1 METLKKICSGLRNDE
16 ITWYQASEMLESYI
30 RLHSS
35 MPNLSKFNWFK
46 YVSLDR
52 FSINNPLH
60 GVFFENGYKIAC
72 NGYVI
77 LKLKNSYSKDV
88 EGKIIDKNGAII
100 DSKYVNY
107 KSVLPIIN
115 KNDKEVLIDIKILK
129 NKVRESKM
137 NKKVLQ
143 IKDKNELIIK
153 IHNQYYITNHVELMV
168 NAYDKIKNPKIYF
181 KSQDFNDEP
190 KNIFIVGDN
199 GVFLLMSMFKE
210 TILESSDYNIVEY

>member
-16 ITWYQASEMLESYI
+16 ITSYQASKMLEAYI

-46 YVSLDR
+46 YVSYR
-52 FSINNPLH
+52 FSTNNPLR

-72 NGYVI
+72 NGYTI

-100 DSKYVNY
+100 DSRYVNY

-115 KNDKEVLIDIKILK
+115 KEDKEIFIDMGILK
-129 NKVRESKM
+129 TKVRESKM

-143 IKDKNELIIK
+143 IKDKNKLIIK
-153 IHNQYYITNHVELMV
+153 INNQYYRTIRVELMV
-168 NAYDKIKNPKIYF
+168 NAYDNIENPKIYF

-199 GVFLLMSMFKE
+199 GVFFLMAMFKE